1 MLNELSK
8 IMLGKNGNNYK
19 KIKKKKKDFKS
30 ETVTENKGHYIVIK
44 GSVHQGDSNYK
55 YIHMQHQSTQV
66 QEANNDRTEGR
77 NRQQQNNS
85 RRFQY
90 PILSNE

>member
-8 IMLGKNGNNYK
+8 TMLGKNGNNHK
-19 KIKKKKKDFKS
+19 EIKKKISSQILSQETKDI
-30 ETVTENKGHYIVIK
+30 TVIK

-55 YIHMQHQSTQV
+55 YTYIQHQSIQV

-90 PILSNE
+90 PIFSDE